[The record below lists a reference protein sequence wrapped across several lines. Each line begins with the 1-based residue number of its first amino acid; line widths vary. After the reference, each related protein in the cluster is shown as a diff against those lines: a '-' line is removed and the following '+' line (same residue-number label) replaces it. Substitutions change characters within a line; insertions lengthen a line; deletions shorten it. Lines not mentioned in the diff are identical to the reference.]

1 MYHHSTFETNTFPFF
16 FFHQMKNRVFVFS
29 MKYDNKQ
36 RVKSRAADSSNDIER
51 SKIEQIARKSP
62 NEEQRERE
70 GGSGL
75 EILRKVRE
83 KAALAE

>member
-1 MYHHSTFETNTFPFF
+1 
-16 FFHQMKNRVFVFS
+16 MKNRVFVFS
-29 MKYDNKQ
+29 IKYDNKQ